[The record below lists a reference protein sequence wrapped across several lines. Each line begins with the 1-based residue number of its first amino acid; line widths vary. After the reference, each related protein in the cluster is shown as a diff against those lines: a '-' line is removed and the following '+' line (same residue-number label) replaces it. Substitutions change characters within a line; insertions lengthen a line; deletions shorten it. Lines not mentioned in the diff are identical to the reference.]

1 MKRST
6 FLRSG
11 AVCAAILLQALVPS
25 VMPAQT
31 PGKTLRVSAAASLAD
46 ALKEIHA
53 LYEKEH
59 GVKVELNLG
68 ASSLLARQIEEGAPV
83 DVFISADLAK
93 MEALEKQGLV
103 ELSTKED
110 QLSNSL
116 VVVVP
121 EDSKLQV
128 AGGATLA
135 VAEVKRIAFADPKAV
150 PAGVYGKEWLTK
162 LGLWDK
168 VEAKVISTENVRA
181 ALAAVES
188 GNVDA
193 GIVYKTDAAISKKV
207 KIAFEVPA
215 GEGPKITYPMA
226 ALKKSANAPGA
237 KQYLDYLDTPAAKAV
252 FEKFGF
258 IVLPEA

>member
-1 MKRST
+1 MRPHT
-6 FLRSG
+6 FSRLG
-11 AVCAAILLQALVPS
+11 TLAAAMLLMVTTNA
-25 VMPAQT
+25 MPAQ
-31 PGKTLRVSAAASLAD
+31 GKPLRVSAAASLAD

-53 LYEKEH
+53 LYEKKT
-59 GVKVELNLG
+59 GANIELNLG

-103 ELSTKED
+103 DMATKEN
-110 QLSNSL
+110 QLSNAL

-121 EDSKLQV
+121 SDSKLKIE
-128 AGGATLA
+128 GGKTLA
-135 VAEVKRIAFADPKAV
+135 SSDVGKIAFADPKAV

-162 LGLWDK
+162 LGLWEQVQSK
-168 VEAKVISTENVRA
+168 VVSTENVRA

-193 GIVYKTDAAISKKV
+193 GIVYKTDAAISSKV
-207 KIAFEVPA
+207 RVAFEVPA
-215 GEGPKITYPMA
+215 SEGPKITYPMA
-226 ALKKSANAPGA
+226 ALKKSTRASES
-237 KQYLDYLDTPAAKAV
+237 KQYLDFLDTPEAKAV

-258 IVLPEA
+258 VVLPEE